1 MKQVEVILSP
11 ALFHLSEVKG
21 KNVVVIDIL
30 RATSTICTAL
40 AHGVSS
46 VIPVDNIE
54 EAMKFKEQGYI
65 TAGERNGEKVAGF
78 DIGNSPF
85 ESMNESLKGS
95 KVALTTTNGTKCV
108 NMSREAGAKTIIIGS
123 FLNAKAVI
131 NFLNDKE
138 EDVVLFCAGWKDKVN
153 LEDTL
158 YAGYIAN
165 QMLGEKATEID
176 STNIAIDVFK
186 ASNGDFQQYLLKSS
200 HYHRLSKFHF
210 DEDLK
215 FCLQT
220 DVYNIL
226 PFLIENEIKI

>member
-1 MKQVEVILSP
+1 MSP
-11 ALFHLSEVKG
+11 ALFHLSDVKG

-46 VIPVDNIE
+46 VIPVDNIDD
-54 EAMKFKEQGYI
+54 AIRLKEKGYI

-78 DIGNSPF
+78 DMGNSPF
-85 ESMNESLKGS
+85 ESMNEKIQGR
-95 KVALTTTNGTKCV
+95 KMALTTTNGTKCV
-108 NMSREAGAKTIIIGS
+108 NMSREAEAKTIIIGS
-123 FLNAKAVI
+123 FLNAAKVI
-131 NFLNDKE
+131 DFLKNDN
-138 EDVVLFCAGWKDKVN
+138 EDVILFCAGWKDKVN

-158 YAGYIAN
+158 YAGYIASH
-165 QMLGEKATEID
+165 LLEKGNSEID
-176 STNIAIDVFK
+176 STNMAIDVFK
-186 ASNGDFQQYLLKSS
+186 SSNGDFQQYLMKSS
-200 HYHRLSKFHF
+200 HYYRLSKFHF

-226 PFLIENEIKI
+226 PILVENEIKI